1 MNRALWEARSNGGD
15 HPTEAVHLGD
25 EGECVA
31 LHLIGERL
39 HRVAATER
47 IGSSCHASLV
57 GQHLLGA
64 QGKASRRF
72 GREREGLILA
82 VDVQALRAT
91 EHRSKRLIC
100 GAHDIVVDRLCR
112 EGGAGGLHMEATEER
127 LLALCA
133 VAIAHDARPDAT
145 RRAELR
151 HLFKDVSPR
160 REEEGEPRGD
170 GVNFETA
177 CDRCV
182 DIGNRIGK
190 GEGKLLRGGGSRL
203 THVIA
208 RDADRVPLRQLG
220 GAPLKD
226 VGD

>member
-1 MNRALWEARSNGGD
+1 
-15 HPTEAVHLGD
+15 
-25 EGECVA
+25 
-31 LHLIGERL
+31 
-39 HRVAATER
+39 
-47 IGSSCHASLV
+47 
-57 GQHLLGA
+57 
-64 QGKASRRF
+64 
-72 GREREGLILA
+72 
-82 VDVQALRAT
+82 
-91 EHRSKRLIC
+91 
-100 GAHDIVVDRLCR
+100 
-112 EGGAGGLHMEATEER
+112 MEATEER

-220 GAPLKD
+220 GAPLED
-226 VGD
+226 VGDQSQRWLGREDVRTAGDVLLEEIVLRCTR

>member
-1 MNRALWEARSNGGD
+1 
-15 HPTEAVHLGD
+15 
-25 EGECVA
+25 
-31 LHLIGERL
+31 
-39 HRVAATER
+39 
-47 IGSSCHASLV
+47 
-57 GQHLLGA
+57 
-64 QGKASRRF
+64 
-72 GREREGLILA
+72 
-82 VDVQALRAT
+82 
-91 EHRSKRLIC
+91 
-100 GAHDIVVDRLCR
+100 
-112 EGGAGGLHMEATEER
+112 MEATEER

-145 RRAELR
+145 RGAELR
-151 HLFKDVSPR
+151 HLFKDVGPR